1 METENSDPKKIC
13 LEFVCPA
20 ETTFQIIGG
29 KWRPRILWELSR
41 RELPQRFGELQTA
54 LGEISVKTLTHNLRE
69 LESMNLVVRQ
79 DFNEFPP
86 RVEYALSD
94 FGKSL
99 QPIFETTY
107 NWISDNRSVVRQI
120 ISNNPSKDWL
130 VRKDVEFES

>member
-1 METENSDPKKIC
+1 METQLTDTEQIC
-13 LEFVCPA
+13 REFVCPA

-29 KWRPRILWELSR
+29 KWRPRILWQLCRSEKPL
-41 RELPQRFGELQTA
+41 RFGELQTA

-69 LESMNLVVRQ
+69 LETMNLVIRR

-99 QPIFETTY
+99 KLIFETTY
-107 NWISDNRSVVRQI
+107 NWIADNRSAVRQI
-120 ISNNPSKDWL
+120 ISDNPSKDWL
-130 VRKDVEFES
+130 IRKDPEFG

>member
-1 METENSDPKKIC
+1 METENTDPEEIC

-41 RELPQRFGELQTA
+41 REQPMRFGELQTA

-69 LESMNLVVRQ
+69 LETMRLVVRR
-79 DFNEFPP
+79 DFGEFPP
-86 RVEYALSD
+86 RVEYGLTD

-99 QPIFETTY
+99 KPIFETTY
-107 NWISDNRSVVRQI
+107 SWISENRIAVRQI
-120 ISNNPSKDWL
+120 ISDNPSKDWL
-130 VRKDVEFES
+130 VRRETDLV